1 MRPLDAVDRCK
12 CEGVTRGFVK
22 ISCVKDG
29 DKILGA
35 TIVGPMAGDLISEIT
50 VCMQNG
56 IGVGSIAGVMHPCV
70 ARPVPPARAS
80 PLASG
85 KLSAA
90 PPRELASANP
100 QVSDDGRSHPPVR
113 RAVLANR
120 QVADAGREQGT
131 RYAHGGGGRRVEM
144 S

>member
-22 ISCVKDG
+22 ISCAKGG

-70 ARPVPPARAS
+70 ARPPSPAARA
-80 PLASG
+80 ASRVFPAG
-85 KLSAA
+85 L
-90 PPRELASANP
+90 
-100 QVSDDGRSHPPVR
+100 R
-113 RAVLANR
+113 RR
-120 QVADAGREQGT
+120 
-131 RYAHGGGGRRVEM
+131 
-144 S
+144 